1 MTRTLAIARAELL
14 AIVGGKTFII
24 GLLMMPVLAAVAI
37 GLQSFADRRGDV
49 GDHRVAVIDRSGVM
63 YDALEQSAAEHNRE
77 AMEDGTRTGPV
88 FLLERVPLEHV
99 GDDDLAWRLSERI
112 RSGDLFAFVDIPASI
127 VDTTR
132 SDADDVRYYSGTPSY
147 STLPAW
153 LRRTVEREA
162 AAVRFATAGLDAGVV
177 DRYSRAT
184 SLTTLDLVARDE
196 HGAFGSPR
204 EINRAQTMV
213 VPFVMVYLLVF
224 AVMSAAPQLLTA
236 VVEEKMGRVSEVLLA
251 SVSPAQLMAGKLL
264 GGTAVAVL
272 LAVVYVLG
280 GIYLALRS
288 GQADLIQWRLIL
300 WLLVFLVAAVVGS
313 GAMFVAAG
321 AASSDVKDSQNL
333 MQPLTLVVL
342 LPALATPIVALSPHS
357 TLSVVLSMLPTAAA
371 FLMPMRLA
379 MTPPPPLWQVAV
391 ALIVTGVSTA
401 VLVWISGRIFRVG
414 LLMQG
419 KAPNLPELLR
429 WIRQ

>member
-1 MTRTLAIARAELL
+1 
-14 AIVGGKTFII
+14 
-24 GLLMMPVLAAVAI
+24 
-37 GLQSFADRRGDV
+37 
-49 GDHRVAVIDRSGVM
+49 
-63 YDALEQSAAEHNRE
+63 
-77 AMEDGTRTGPV
+77 
-88 FLLERVPLEHV
+88 
-99 GDDDLAWRLSERI
+99 
-112 RSGDLFAFVDIPASI
+112 
-127 VDTTR
+127 
-132 SDADDVRYYSGTPSY
+132 
-147 STLPAW
+147 
-153 LRRTVEREA
+153 
-162 AAVRFATAGLDAGVV
+162 
-177 DRYSRAT
+177 
-184 SLTTLDLVARDE
+184 
-196 HGAFGSPR
+196 
-204 EINRAQTMV
+204 
-213 VPFVMVYLLVF
+213 
-224 AVMSAAPQLLTA
+224 
-236 VVEEKMGRVSEVLLA
+236 
-251 SVSPAQLMAGKLL
+251 MAGKLL

-272 LAVVYVLG
+272 LALVYVLG

>member
-49 GDHRVAVIDRSGVM
+49 GEHRLAVIDRSGVL
-63 YDALEQSAAEHNRE
+63 YDALEQSAADHNRE
-77 AMEDGTRTGPV
+77 GIEDGTRTGPV

-99 GDDDLAWRLSERI
+99 GDEDLAWRLSERI
-112 RSGDLFAFVDIPASI
+112 RSRDLFAFVDIPASI

-147 STLPAW
+147 STLPSW
-153 LRRTVEREA
+153 IRRTVEREA

-177 DRYSRAT
+177 DRFSRAT

-196 HGAFGSPR
+196 HGSFGSPR
-204 EINRAQTMV
+204 EIDRAQTMV

-272 LAVVYVLG
+272 LALVYVLG
-280 GIYLALRS
+280 GIYLALQS

-379 MTPPPPLWQVAV
+379 ITPPPPLWQVAV
-391 ALIVTGVSTA
+391 ALVVTGVSTA

-419 KAPNLPELLR
+419 KPPNLPELLR